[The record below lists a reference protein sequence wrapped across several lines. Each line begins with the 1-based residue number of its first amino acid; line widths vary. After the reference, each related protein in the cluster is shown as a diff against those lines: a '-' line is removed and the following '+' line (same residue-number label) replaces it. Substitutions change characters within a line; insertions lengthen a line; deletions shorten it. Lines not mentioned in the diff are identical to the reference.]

1 MNSPS
6 SSVLIMAENQ
16 VEMTTGVD
24 IRVRVL
30 GTPEKGGFRWFSA
43 VAEKRS
49 CALGRAI
56 ATEQST

>member
-1 MNSPS
+1 
-6 SSVLIMAENQ
+6 MAENQ
-16 VEMTTGVD
+16 VGMTTGVD